1 MISRIF
7 RLQVSGCVG
16 DACKVQ
22 VVQWNV
28 AFVRIEVELSNKPM
42 TDDGHML
49 FVVFGYLK
57 FALLIP
63 SFLNLLIA
71 LIIFLQLDGSSV
83 VEFVNN
89 GVSEL
94 VFSVINPIVT
104 LLFTSLVAFLPVSF
118 QFFALE
124 FKIRYPFTYL
134 LNHF

>member
-1 MISRIF
+1 
-7 RLQVSGCVG
+7 
-16 DACKVQ
+16 
-22 VVQWNV
+22 
-28 AFVRIEVELSNKPM
+28 M

-71 LIIFLQLDGSSV
+71 LIISHLLDGSSV

-89 GVSEL
+89 GVSVL
-94 VFSVINPIVT
+94 VFSATNPIVT

-118 QFFALE
+118 QFFAL
-124 FKIRYPFTYL
+124 
-134 LNHF
+134 